1 MWKFSSGAPV
11 SFQAA
16 EEIKLR
22 IISGIYKPGQKL
34 PSVQELAAEARL
46 NPNTM
51 KSVIEQ
57 AVNDGY
63 IIYLKSSGCY
73 ITDDEELIGRLR
85 SERCSKAV
93 KAFLAEMNELGITA
107 DEAAELLIQENNM
120 ERDNDSQE
128 NHGE

>member
-1 MWKFSSGAPV
+1 MWKFSSGSPV
-11 SFQAA
+11 SSQA
-16 EEIKLR
+16 EDEIKRR
-22 IISGIYKPGQKL
+22 IITGFYKPGQKL
-34 PSVQELAAEARL
+34 PTVHELAEEARL

-51 KSVIEQ
+51 KNVIEN

-73 ITDDEELIGRLR
+73 VTDNEEIISRLR
-85 SERCSKAV
+85 NERCRKTV
-93 KAFLAEMNELGITA
+93 MTFLADMNEIGVTA
-107 DEAAELLIQENNM
+107 NEAAELLIQENNM